1 MATHCDTAAGATPS
15 ARAVAAMLPKCKII
29 FLIIVVVCLRCA
41 LTGGVRLAYYRAAT
55 QHQKQNRRNKMLEE
69 KLVDLQIQISAL
81 TIAIKN
87 LTLAVTRPIPLV
99 PMPERE
105 QQADPEPE
113 PTLVLKSAKMISI
126 DIADAKPVDD
136 DDDTSKKVS
145 IDVLRDICMRLV
157 REKPGIKPKV
167 MKLIFSFNRAEKV
180 QDVPVENRL
189 ELLKALEQL

>member
-1 MATHCDTAAGATPS
+1 
-15 ARAVAAMLPKCKII
+15 
-29 FLIIVVVCLRCA
+29 
-41 LTGGVRLAYYRAAT
+41 
-55 QHQKQNRRNKMLEE
+55 MLEE

-113 PTLVLKSAKMISI
+113 QQADPEPEPTLVLKSAKMISI

-136 DDDTSKKVS
+136 DDTSKKVS
-145 IDVLRDICMRLV
+145 IDVLRDTCMRLV
-157 REKPGIKPKV
+157 REKPGIKPTV
-167 MKLIFSFNRAEKV
+167 MKLIATFGGAEKV
-180 QDVPVENRL
+180 QDVPVADRPALLTAL
-189 ELLKALEQL
+189 ELL

>member
-1 MATHCDTAAGATPS
+1 
-15 ARAVAAMLPKCKII
+15 
-29 FLIIVVVCLRCA
+29 
-41 LTGGVRLAYYRAAT
+41 
-55 QHQKQNRRNKMLEE
+55 MLEE

-99 PMPERE
+99 PMPDRE

-113 PTLVLKSAKMISI
+113 PPLVLKSAKMISI

-136 DDDTSKKVS
+136 DGTSKEVS

-157 REKPGIKPKV
+157 REKPGIKPTV
-167 MKLIFSFNRAEKV
+167 MKLIASFNKAEKV
-180 QDVPVENRL
+180 QDVPVADRPALLTAL
-189 ELLKALEQL
+189 ELL